1 MASLADDL
9 EAGDATRASRSVLV
23 VDDEPNMVYVVTR
36 LLALEGVTAIG
47 AANGVEGLAALSRYS
62 VGLILCDVRMPVM
75 DGPTM
80 LRRLLAGGGPVP
92 PVIFLTAFA
101 GDSEA
106 ELLVLGA
113 SAVRSKPID
122 LPVLLALVRS
132 HLGARAAAT
141 P

>member
-1 MASLADDL
+1 MASPADDL
-9 EAGDATRASRSVLV
+9 DASDPTRASRSVLV

-36 LLALEGVTAIG
+36 LLALEGLTAIG
-47 AANGVEGLAALSRYS
+47 AANGVEALAALSRQP

-106 ELLVLGA
+106 ELLALGA

-132 HLGARAAAT
+132 HLGAGSAAAR
-141 P
+141 